1 MTIPILYDTH
11 ANRHAV
17 HTAPDDGA
25 ISPDVLAIR
34 DPYEIGTVTNP
45 QWMDA
50 EQRQCIRC
58 TVTFPNH
65 PMGITEPLVF
75 FAMPTDV
82 EAHGRALFA
91 RLVAG
96 EFGPIASYVEDIEV
110 IAAQAREQRDER
122 LAATQWLVDRHRD
135 EQDAG
140 VPRTL
145 DASTFKA
152 LVVYRQGLWAV
163 TAQPG
168 FPEHIE
174 WPVSPL

>member
-1 MTIPILYDTH
+1 MKIPILFDTN
-11 ANRHAV
+11 ANRHAA
-17 HTAPDDGA
+17 HSARSTSAILHDAP
-25 ISPDVLAIR
+25 VIR

-45 QWMDA
+45 QWMDP
-50 EQRQCIRC
+50 EQKQCIRC

-65 PMGITEPLVF
+65 PMGITEPQVF

-96 EFGPIASYVEDIEV
+96 EFGPIASYVEDMEV

-140 VPRTL
+140 VPTTL

-152 LVVYRQGLWAV
+152 LVVYRQALRAV

-168 FPEHIE
+168 FPKHIV